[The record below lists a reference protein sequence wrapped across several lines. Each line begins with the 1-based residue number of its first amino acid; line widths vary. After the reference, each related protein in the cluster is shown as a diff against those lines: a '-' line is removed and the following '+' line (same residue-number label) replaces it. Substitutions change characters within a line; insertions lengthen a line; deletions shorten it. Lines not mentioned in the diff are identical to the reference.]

1 MIKVL
6 YNLKIKKLSHLD
18 IKPENILA
26 IQKSEKNYI
35 LKLSDFGEARFNQN
49 TLANTIARGTLD
61 YMSPELKLIHS

>member
-26 IQKSEKNYI
+26 IESEKEEYI
-35 LKLSDFGEARFNQN
+35 LKLSDFGESR
-49 TLANTIARGTLD
+49 
-61 YMSPELKLIHS
+61 